1 MGRISTTN
9 VDADSIGDVAE
20 NLNSTSNR
28 SGSVNIATQDTYAD
42 RSPRVNGATTSRVQ
56 QPAGSTRNYGDFKS
70 TFKVL
75 GGNTSY
81 TTGAGKS
88 SVLHSIT
95 GWATAGGM
103 QGATNSASSTQIGQ
117 LYDGQSTFTTSAKS
131 LAQLGSFDSNKFLS
145 AIVVDSFQVGFS
157 TQQDVYICFEG
168 GGAQTGD
175 TDWTRLDFKLDGVSQ
190 LSDFIDYRNTG
201 AGGTHLRTD
210 AFSVSTVANRIVYK
224 YVNVTF
230 SGVSRHFFASGVTA
244 GYTNFYSL
252 V

>member
-42 RSPRVNGATTSRVQ
+42 RSPRANGATTTRLQ
-56 QPAGSTRNYGDFKS
+56 QPAGSARQYADFKS
-70 TFKVL
+70 TFKVI
-75 GGNTSY
+75 GGNTTF

-88 SVLHSIT
+88 ATLHSIT

-117 LYDGQSTFTTSAKS
+117 LYDGLSTFTTSAKS

-145 AIVVDSFQVGFS
+145 AIVVDAFQVGFS
-157 TQQDVYICFEG
+157 TQNDVYICFEG

-175 TDWTRLDFKLDGVSQ
+175 TDWTRLDFKLDG
-190 LSDFIDYRNTG
+190 LNPLGEFIDYRSQG
-201 AGGTHLRTD
+201 AGGTLNRTD

-224 YVNVTF
+224 YVNV
-230 SGVSRHFFASGVTA
+230 GAQVVSRHFTSSGVVA
-244 GYTNFYSL
+244 GFTNFYSL

>member
-42 RSPRVNGATTSRVQ
+42 RSPRANGATTGRLQ
-56 QPAGSTRNYGDFKS
+56 QPAGSTRQYADFKS
-70 TFKVL
+70 TFKVI
-75 GGNTSY
+75 GGFTSY
-81 TTGAGKS
+81 TTGSGKS
-88 SVLHSIT
+88 AVTHTMT

-103 QGATNSASSTQIGQ
+103 QGATNSGSSTQIGQ

-131 LAQLGSFDSNKFLS
+131 LAQLGSFDANKFLS
-145 AIVVDSFQVGFS
+145 AIVIDQFLSGFA
-157 TQQDVYICFEG
+157 TQTDLYICFEG

-175 TDWTRLDFKLDGVSQ
+175 TDWTRLDFKQDG
-190 LSDFIDYRNTG
+190 LNPLGEFIDYRSQG
-201 AGGTHLRTD
+201 AGGTHLRTG
-210 AFSVSTVANRIVYK
+210 ASSVSTVANRIVYK
-224 YVNVTF
+224 YTNVTI
-230 SGVSRHFFASGVTA
+230 SGVARHFDASGTLA